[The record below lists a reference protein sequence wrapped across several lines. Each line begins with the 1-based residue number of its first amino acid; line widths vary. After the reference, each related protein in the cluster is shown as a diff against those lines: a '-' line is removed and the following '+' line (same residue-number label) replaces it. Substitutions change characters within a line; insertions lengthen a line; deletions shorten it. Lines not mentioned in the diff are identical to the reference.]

1 VLIRGAATTVGATGA
16 WAAGRLTGPYGRAST
31 MGLAALIATQL
42 GQTAWA
48 GRRSPLVL
56 ATAAG
61 SVAVLVTVVQTP
73 GLSGF
78 FGCTPLDPLSWMVV
92 LGWAAAG
99 TVTAELGPR
108 VIDRWQARK
117 PG

>member
-1 VLIRGAATTVGATGA
+1 
-16 WAAGRLTGPYGRAST
+16 
-31 MGLAALIATQL
+31 MGLAALIGTQL

-61 SVAVLVTVVQTP
+61 SLAVLFAVVQTP
-73 GLSGF
+73 GLSQF
-78 FGCTPLDPLSWMVV
+78 FGCTPLDPLAWLAV

-99 TVTAELGPR
+99 TVTAEVGPAVVGR
-108 VIDRWQARK
+108 LRAAR
-117 PG
+117 